1 MMLWGILEV
10 GLCGAEGTCQDR
22 LGRFA
27 DEDLCPRCAH
37 AFGNESVR
45 LFASR
50 DDVDGP
56 GQ

>member
-1 MMLWGILEV
+1 MMLGGILEF